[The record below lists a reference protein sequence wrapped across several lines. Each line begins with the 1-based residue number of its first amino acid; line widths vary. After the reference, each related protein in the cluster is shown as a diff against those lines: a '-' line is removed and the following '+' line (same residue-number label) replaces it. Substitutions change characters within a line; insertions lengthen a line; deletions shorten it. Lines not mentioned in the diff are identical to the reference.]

1 MSEDRIIDL
10 IIGFDL
16 GIAVVI
22 VLICLL
28 ILIIIKKGEK

>member
-1 MSEDRIIDL
+1 MSENRIIDL

-22 VLICLL
+22 ALICFLT
-28 ILIIIKKGEK
+28 LIIIKKGE

>member
-16 GIAVVI
+16 GVAVVI
-22 VLICLL
+22 ALICFLA
-28 ILIIIKKGEK
+28 LIIIKKGE